1 MSDPGSATNID
12 CEVQTPRTLKKA
24 KACASCHARKIRCDL
39 QLHEDTHATCSNCKN
54 SGRFCQPHIRKR
66 KHDQVRDAPT
76 ALHRADRHAGSREL
90 GAHVPAREFPVHDT
104 LTSSKQQPSYL
115 GRSSYITG
123 DFAVD
128 EDDAHQYQ
136 SPSKTST
143 TLQTQIQRLASA
155 DETPQGPLRQ
165 SLLRNFMLYC
175 RPWMPLI
182 DETDLDKLDIGTRNS
197 LLMTAMLVAGSIV
210 SSTAQ
215 AAEAGQL
222 CYQRA
227 KILFY
232 TGAEVHTLETIVATI
247 FLQWLNPSGP
257 EHVSID
263 SSSFWLRISV
273 GLAHQLGLHREPD
286 SKLPDAKLRRKIWW
300 TLVARDNQ
308 IATSH
313 GRPRA
318 INLEDTSV
326 RPLRDS
332 DFDKQQDAAL
342 FKHFVRITS
351 ILGDM
356 TEHYRRGTLSDRK
369 KLNIEAELLR
379 WLMEVPESLRLFD
392 RDTRSLKEYSLKS
405 RQLHIP
411 YFTALI
417 ILFRD
422 VTPTQTPSPLSSLA
436 ASFISGIFEEYLTHE
451 DMSHLAAPAI
461 FYLLVAA
468 LVQIS
473 YHRFPRWNAART
485 EEVQIINLSLNE
497 LKRRFP
503 TALGAERVVNQAMKH
518 AANLQ
523 TPYTPLRT
531 CLKPE
536 HQDFVSAFGPQ
547 LCRQWQVVFGS
558 NEVDGPMG
566 GRFNTRH
573 AAGLI
578 EPVSSSVR
586 TESRFGT
593 PDDLVNTLDHDP
605 DWPGTVTMGPEDP
618 AAIFLDQDGFDAVG
632 RWWWQDWMP
641 LTGS

>member
-1 MSDPGSATNID
+1 M
-12 CEVQTPRTLKKA
+12 
-24 KACASCHARKIRCDL
+24 
-39 QLHEDTHATCSNCKN
+39 
-54 SGRFCQPHIRKR
+54 
-66 KHDQVRDAPT
+66 
-76 ALHRADRHAGSREL
+76 
-90 GAHVPAREFPVHDT
+90 PAREFPVHDT

-300 TLVARDNQ
+300 TLVV
-308 IATSH
+308 
-313 GRPRA
+313 G
-318 INLEDTSV
+318 
-326 RPLRDS
+326 
-332 DFDKQQDAAL
+332 
-342 FKHFVRITS
+342 
-351 ILGDM
+351 
-356 TEHYRRGTLSDRK
+356 
-369 KLNIEAELLR
+369 
-379 WLMEVPESLRLFD
+379 
-392 RDTRSLKEYSLKS
+392 
-405 RQLHIP
+405 
-411 YFTALI
+411 
-417 ILFRD
+417 
-422 VTPTQTPSPLSSLA
+422 
-436 ASFISGIFEEYLTHE
+436 
-451 DMSHLAAPAI
+451 
-461 FYLLVAA
+461 
-468 LVQIS
+468 
-473 YHRFPRWNAART
+473 
-485 EEVQIINLSLNE
+485 
-497 LKRRFP
+497 
-503 TALGAERVVNQAMKH
+503 GAFQHVE
-518 AANLQ
+518 
-523 TPYTPLRT
+523 
-531 CLKPE
+531 C
-536 HQDFVSAFGPQ
+536 S
-547 LCRQWQVVFGS
+547 C
-558 NEVDGPMG
+558 
-566 GRFNTRH
+566 
-573 AAGLI
+573 
-578 EPVSSSVR
+578 
-586 TESRFGT
+586 
-593 PDDLVNTLDHDP
+593 
-605 DWPGTVTMGPEDP
+605 
-618 AAIFLDQDGFDAVG
+618 
-632 RWWWQDWMP
+632 
-641 LTGS
+641 